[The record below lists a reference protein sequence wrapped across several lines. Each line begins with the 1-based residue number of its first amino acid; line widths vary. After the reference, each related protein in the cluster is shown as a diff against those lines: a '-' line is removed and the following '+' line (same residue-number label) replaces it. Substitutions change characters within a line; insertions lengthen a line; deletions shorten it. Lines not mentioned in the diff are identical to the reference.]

1 MRINADT
8 GAAEFGGR
16 SSKRRK
22 RWSQPG
28 STRAQSETPGVVNLN
43 FGQVETHVA
52 VPGDIHGDLN
62 FS

>member
-1 MRINADT
+1 MRINASA

>member
-1 MRINADT
+1 MRINANT

-28 STRAQSETPGVVNLN
+28 SARAQSETPGVVNLN
-43 FGQVETHVA
+43 FGQVETRV
-52 VPGDIHGDLN
+52 VIQGDIHGDLN

>member
-1 MRINADT
+1 MRINANT
-8 GAAEFGGR
+8 GAAEFGAR
-16 SSKRRK
+16 SRKRRA

-28 STRAQSETPGVVNLN
+28 STRAQRETPGVVNLN

-52 VPGDIHGDLN
+52 VQGDIHGDLN

>member
-1 MRINADT
+1 MRLNSNT

-16 SSKRRK
+16 SSKPRK

-28 STRAQSETPGVVNLN
+28 STRAQRDTPGIVNLN
-43 FGQVETHVA
+43 FGQVETHVMVA
-52 VPGDIHGDLN
+52 GDIHGDLN